1 MLQNLS
7 PFKKNSYLLLF
18 YISGHKKKEEK
29 PRLDHRNY
37 GAWYLHPQKWDHR
50 FQKLSDPKAIAQM
63 KGRRVGKEDIVKA
76 TIEKEQQHEVPEEII
91 TDEGKLHSVR
101 AFRGFL
107 ETRYDGY
114 EPPTFLKRAL
124 HISK

>member
-1 MLQNLS
+1 MA
-7 PFKKNSYLLLF
+7 
-18 YISGHKKKEEK
+18 IS
-29 PRLDHRNY
+29 
-37 GAWYLHPQKWDHR
+37 Q
-50 FQKLSDPKAIAQM
+50 I